1 MRKSRLWILY
11 SAHDFWRP
19 RSIRMALLWSEC
31 KRGLLPPFSL
41 MSTSLDDNWQI
52 SVFLYGIHLLVGSVL
67 PSRCM
72 GGSRTNENDR
82 VFMTQYTITPI
93 QRISTHK
100 CVGSGF
106 WCREN
111 ISEASNVGGARAKT
125 AVFQYR
131 YPAHSL
137 QEKFYC
143 KLMVPMETLH
153 CEGVPCG
160 GHNPPDINNPK

>member
-1 MRKSRLWILY
+1 
-11 SAHDFWRP
+11 
-19 RSIRMALLWSEC
+19 
-31 KRGLLPPFSL
+31 
-41 MSTSLDDNWQI
+41 MSVKGVYRRHSPKCQPVWMTIGRYLFFF
-52 SVFLYGIHLLVGSVL
+52 VYGIHLLVGSVW

-72 GGSRTNENDR
+72 GGSRTNENDF
-82 VFMTQYTITPI
+82 VFYNTIYHNSSYI
-93 QRISTHK
+93 QRISNHK

-106 WCREN
+106 WCRKN

-125 AVFQYR
+125 AVFQ

-160 GHNPPDINNPK
+160 GHNPPDINDSK